1 MNLFDFDF
9 ENSEDGQKSKL
20 IFFDTETTGT
30 KENDQIIEI
39 GAIIEDI
46 EDKSYE
52 LHNELCSTTNNKL
65 IDVEA
70 MAVHGIRNEDIANKE
85 PFEKSKFYKRV
96 NELNNLANYLIAH
109 NLPFDLARLEYYRFN
124 ANCKTIDTL
133 QCAKHLFEI
142 GESLGEY
149 EYPLPNYKLQTFRYA
164 LFSKEQEELASSKY
178 GVDIKAHNAIG
189 DVVILKLFFDVLI
202 KRLQERE
209 NLNYNE
215 ALEELVVLSKKPV
228 MVKTFAFGKYRGREI
243 KSILQEDRGYLTWL
257 YNDMKKKKANSE
269 SVDEN
274 LYATLNELVG

>member
-30 KENDQIIEI
+30 KENDQII
-39 GAIIEDI
+39 
-46 EDKSYE
+46 
-52 LHNELCSTTNNKL
+52 NKL

-133 QCAKHLFEI
+133 
-142 GESLGEY
+142 SLGEY